1 MLLFYGATRAADT
14 LTLARLDRFVG
25 SYDKTSAFNNHGNG
39 PPRSRFEVVTNLAEV
54 TAEYKRVMEARR
66 AAGNE
71 AMPDTVASPDKPVAE
86 SGAPPGTASGA
97 AAESGAE
104 SEATASAKDADHLLG
119 NNAVQFHAND
129 FEAKATAKA
138 AVKAAVKAVKAVK

>member
-1 MLLFYGATRAADT
+1 M
-14 LTLARLDRFVG
+14 
-25 SYDKTSAFNNHGNG
+25 
-39 PPRSRFEVVTNLAEV
+39 VTNLAEV

-71 AMPDTVASPDKPVAE
+71 AMPDTVASPDKLVAE
-86 SGAPPGTASGA
+86 GGAPPGA

-104 SEATASAKDADHLLG
+104 SEATASTKDHLLG

>member
-14 LTLARLDRFVG
+14 LTLARLDRFVD

-39 PPRSRFEVVTNLAEV
+39 PPKSRFEVVTNLAEV

-97 AAESGAE
+97 AESGAE
-104 SEATASAKDADHLLG
+104 SEATSSAEDHLLG

>member
-14 LTLARLDRFVG
+14 LTLARLDRFVD

-39 PPRSRFEVVTNLAEV
+39 PPKSRFEVVTNLAEV

-71 AMPDTVASPDKPVAE
+71 AMPDTVASPDKLVAE
-86 SGAPPGTASGA
+86 SGAPPGAASG

-104 SEATASAKDADHLLG
+104 SEATASAKDHLLG

>member
-14 LTLARLDRFVG
+14 LTLARLDRFVD

-39 PPRSRFEVVTNLAEV
+39 PPKSRFEVVTNLAEV

-71 AMPDTVASPDKPVAE
+71 AMPDTVASADKPVAE
-86 SGAPPGTASGA
+86 AGAPPGA
-97 AAESGAE
+97 AAES
-104 SEATASAKDADHLLG
+104 EATSSAKDHLLG

-129 FEAKATAKA
+129 FEAKA

>member
-14 LTLARLDRFVG
+14 LTLARLDRFVD

-39 PPRSRFEVVTNLAEV
+39 PPKSRFEVVTNLAEV

-86 SGAPPGTASGA
+86 AGAPPGAASG

-104 SEATASAKDADHLLG
+104 SEATSSAKDADHLLG
-119 NNAVQFHAND
+119 NTAVQFHAND

>member
-71 AMPDTVASPDKPVAE
+71 AMPDTVASPDKLVAD
-86 SGAPPGTASGA
+86 SGAPPGGAPPGA

-104 SEATASAKDADHLLG
+104 SEATSGAKDHLLG